1 MWRVRHQ
8 FPAHQSRADRARQYV
23 ARIDANVISRDGWW
37 CSLSVLEDLAF
48 IVANEGTFLMKTHR
62 PSRYV
67 IMRTGGAVRNAR
79 RAPWARAVRAQAT
92 RGILVPALMLISLG
106 AGAAASPGHGINGHV
121 HASAHQPAHGL
132 ALRANADAISFCKTD
147 SRRRSHVAIEQM
159 PWMYAAI
166 AKMPWMYAAIAKMP
180 WMYAATD
187 KMPWMYAPSRMD
199 APQARHASMARVCP
213 MAFPLG
219 GTRKVEGHNLQA

>member
-166 AKMPWMYAAIAKMP
+166 AKMPWMYAA
-180 WMYAATD
+180 TD